1 MLFSNLSFSSEFLG
15 AAVSRTQGIH
25 EQMRFSFH
33 ERRSVIGDNAIVPYQ
48 PSPRMRSWPMLV
60 LTLAGSGRVK
70 SHRRTLELGPYDVV
84 LLEDSSDYGGR
95 NHLDR
100 GDVAVAFLQWNAE
113 HYGTSRSR
121 GLTSN
126 PLSACHRAPLS
137 ALVKRFDPRRPAEF
151 HAALAEMLRLLA
163 ADGLPVPRLSAAE
176 LTTPVDAI
184 GSAVLQAVDA
194 TLSNLTDDPKFT
206 DLERRLGYSR
216 AHAKRLLKRIGERF
230 DLPIEAW
237 HAQRQ
242 RWRFM
247 VACMLL
253 SSPHT
258 TVEEVAHAVGYGH
271 PSALCRS
278 FAREKLPS
286 PGNVARL
293 IHALA

>member
-1 MLFSNLSFSSEFLG
+1 MLCSSLAFAHGPSGAEIRRTMGLHDHVHFS
-15 AAVSRTQGIH
+15 IH
-25 EQMRFSFH
+25 YRKG
-33 ERRSVIGDNAIVPYQ
+33 VIGDNSLLPFRAAG
-48 PSPRMRSWPMLV
+48 RARGWPMLV
-60 LTLAGSGRVK
+60 LTLAGAGRVRGFGQ
-70 SHRRTLELGPYDVV
+70 SVELHADDVA

-137 ALVKRFDPRRPAEF
+137 ALVKRFDPKRPAEF

-184 GSAVLQAVDA
+184 GSAVLHVIDRA
-194 TLSNLTDDPKFT
+194 LSDLTDDPKFT
-206 DLERRLGYSR
+206 DLAERLGYSR
-216 AHAKRLLKRIGERF
+216 AHARRFLASMGERF
-230 DLPIEAW
+230 DLPLDAW
-237 HAQRQ
+237 REQRQ
-242 RWRFM
+242 RWRLL
-247 VACMLL
+247 VASMLL
-253 SSPHT
+253 SRPARGI
-258 TVEEVAHAVGYGH
+258 EEVAHAVGYGH
-271 PSALCRS
+271 SSALCRS

-286 PGNVARL
+286 PGSIARL
-293 IHALA
+293 VHALE

>member
-1 MLFSNLSFSSEFLG
+1 MGLHDNLHFSLHHRKG
-15 AAVSRTQGIH
+15 
-25 EQMRFSFH
+25 
-33 ERRSVIGDNAIVPYQ
+33 VIGDNALLPF
-48 PSPRMRSWPMLV
+48 RAAGKARGWPMLV
-60 LTLAGSGRVK
+60 LTLSGAGRV
-70 SHRRTLELGPYDVV
+70 RGFGETVELHPYDVA
-84 LLEDSSDYGGR
+84 LLEDSSDYAGR

-100 GDVAVAFLQWNAE
+100 GDVAVAFLQWNAD
-113 HYGTSRSR
+113 HYNTPRSR

-126 PLSACHRAPLS
+126 PLAACHQP
-137 ALVKRFDPRRPAEF
+137 ALASLLRRFDPKKPVDF
-151 HAALAEMLRLLA
+151 HAALVELLQILA
-163 ADGLPVPRLSAAE
+163 ADGLPVPRLTVAD
-176 LTTPVDAI
+176 LTTPIDAI

-216 AHAKRLLKRIGERF
+216 AHAKRLLKRIGDRF

-242 RWRFM
+242 RWRFL

-253 SSPHT
+253 SSPQV

>member
-1 MLFSNLSFSSEFLG
+1 MGLHDHVHFS
-15 AAVSRTQGIH
+15 IH
-25 EQMRFSFH
+25 YRKG
-33 ERRSVIGDNAIVPYQ
+33 VIGDNSLLPFRAAG
-48 PSPRMRSWPMLV
+48 RARGWPMLV
-60 LTLAGSGRVK
+60 LTLAGAGRVRGFGQ
-70 SHRRTLELGPYDVV
+70 SVELHADDVA

-137 ALVKRFDPRRPAEF
+137 ALVKRFDPKRPAEF